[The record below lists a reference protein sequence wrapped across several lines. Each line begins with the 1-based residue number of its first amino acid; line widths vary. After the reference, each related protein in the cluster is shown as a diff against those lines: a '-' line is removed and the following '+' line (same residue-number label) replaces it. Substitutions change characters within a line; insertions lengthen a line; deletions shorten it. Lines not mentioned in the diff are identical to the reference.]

1 MQQKRL
7 RLLALFAVLSL
18 LVAACGGGGGDT
30 EESES
35 ATDESTEATEEDSPS
50 EDDSATEE
58 ESPSEDESTAA
69 AEGDGTL
76 SVGTLLPESGSLEF
90 LGPPMIAGVELAV
103 EEINEAGGV
112 LDNDV
117 ALSTG
122 DSGDTST
129 DIASQTSERLLSE
142 GADVIVGAASSGVT
156 ATVIDRITGAGVLM
170 FSPANTSDL
179 FTTYDDGG
187 LYFRTAPPDLLQGR
201 VLGDLV
207 LNDGAT
213 SVALL
218 ALQDPY
224 GEGLLGRT
232 VDQIESSGGEIAA
245 EIVYDPNAQ
254 SFDAEVQ
261 QVADAA
267 PDAVVLIG
275 FDESARILATMI
287 ENGLG
292 PSEIPIYGVDGNMS
306 ATLAE
311 QVGDVASLEGM
322 KGTAPLPAEN
332 PEFFDRLSA
341 FRPDLAD
348 RIYAA
353 ESYDAVVITALAAEI
368 AGTDEPTAV
377 AEEING
383 VVNDGEACASFEEC
397 VALIDGGTTDIA
409 YQSASGFTAF
419 LDAGE
424 PSSGNYGILEIQA
437 DGSLETLENIEV
449 SVE

>member
-1 MQQKRL
+1 MQQKWV

-30 EESES
+30 EETEP
-35 ATDESTEATEEDSPS
+35 ATDEASATEEESPSEDESATEEDS
-50 EDDSATEE
+50 A
-58 ESPSEDESTAA
+58 SPSEDESTAA

-76 SVGTLLPESGSLEF
+76 TVGTLLPETGSLAF
-90 LGPPMIAGVELAV
+90 LGPPEIAGVELAV
-103 EEINEAGGV
+103 QEINEAGGV
-112 LDNDV
+112 LDTDV
-117 ALSTG
+117 VLVTG
-122 DSGDTST
+122 DSGDTTT
-129 DIASQTSERLLSE
+129 DIASQTTERLLSE
-142 GADVIVGAASSGVT
+142 GSDVIIGAASSGVS
-156 ATVIDRITGAGVLM
+156 ATVIDRITGAGVIQ
-170 FSPANTSDL
+170 FSAANTSDL

-207 LNDGAT
+207 IADGAT

-254 SFDAEVQ
+254 SFDTEVQ

-267 PDAVVLIG
+267 PDAVVVIG

-292 PSEIPIYGVDGNMS
+292 PSDIPIYGVDGNMS

-311 QVGDVASLEGM
+311 QVGSPDALEGM
-322 KGTAPLPAEN
+322 KGTSPLPAEN
-332 PEFFDRLSA
+332 PEFFDRLTA
-341 FRPDLAD
+341 LQPDLD
-348 RIYAA
+348 DFTYAA
-353 ESYDAVVITALAAEI
+353 EAYDAVVITALAAVI

-377 AEEING
+377 AAEIND
-383 VVNDGEACASFEEC
+383 VVNEGDACPSFEEC
-397 VALIDGGTTDIA
+397 VALIEAGTDIA

-437 DGSLETLENIEV
+437 DGSIETIDNISV